1 MAKVLSIE
9 IGTTLTEIVEMD
21 YKVRNPKVYK
31 SLMISTP
38 EGVLDEGMLY
48 GYEHFADAL
57 KKMIKSKGFKAKK
70 AIFSISSN
78 RIASREVEIPY
89 LKENQIRDYVLANA
103 TDYFPVD
110 ITEYNI
116 SYSILEHL
124 QNEDGGKAIRINA
137 LAVPTELL
145 ESYRDFAR
153 EAGLE
158 LEAIDY
164 DGNSLYQAAKKEC
177 SVGSQIVIKIDE
189 KSTIVTVMKD
199 GVQSLTRTVPYG
211 IEEAVDTII
220 YSHIYSDNTSHSEA
234 ISYLRT
240 VKCVNPAF
248 DMEAY
253 RKAKAEEKAKALAE
267 AQAQAAGEGGDSDN
281 QDGAGQNI
289 DGFGQGMDF
298 FGFNGEGSE
307 GAVGSGDDFGSG
319 TDSGS
324 SDAFG
329 SGADGSSDA
338 FGGSGT
344 DSGSGDAFGS
354 GTADIG
360 SSDAFGNSGLD
371 SSAGA
376 MGTGVAVME
385 EEDEE
390 VSPQLLE
397 IREHVT
403 FSFENLVSGLSTV
416 LDLYYSR
423 TKGQKID
430 RVLLTGIGGTIQG
443 MDELIT
449 NTLDVPAQQIRSL
462 EGIQLGKVFKSGIF
476 GEYVG
481 CIGATI
487 KPVDFLIKEKK
498 VKNAGTDIVSIGR
511 LVFIGCVGA
520 SVVMLAMSL
529 PPYLDASNTNKT
541 LRSQLQSVVSI
552 IPIYQKYTLS
562 KQAYEFVDAAYSQK
576 DEPVAHIVEFLEEM
590 EEKMPADVLV
600 STINSDNDSISI
612 TMSVSTKE
620 EAADVYQQFCTFKSL
635 EYVTIENLT
644 DETTDAGDG
653 LVTFTLVGVYAEK
666 SEEDIE
672 GEEGEAEGSEETES
686 VEETEEGDV
695 RFSSEDTSAE
705 GSSDS
710 GSGATD
716 EDLGEEDAGDG
727 STDEESGVDEGTE
740 ETGTDESAEETSN

>member
-9 IGTTLTEIVEMD
+9 VGTTLTEIVEMD

-57 KKMIKSKGFKAKK
+57 KKMLKLKGFKAKK
-70 AIFSISSN
+70 VIFSVSSN
-78 RIASREVEIPY
+78 RIASREVEIPH
-89 LKENQIRDYVLANA
+89 LKDNQIRDYVLANA
-103 TDYFPVD
+103 SDYFPVD
-110 ITEYNI
+110 IAEYSI

-124 QNEDGGKAIRINA
+124 QNDEGGKAIRINA
-137 LAVPTELL
+137 IAVPTDLI
-145 ESYRDFAR
+145 ESYQEFAKA
-153 EAGLE
+153 AGLE

-164 DGNSLYQAAKKEC
+164 DGNSLYQAVKKEC
-177 SVGSQIVIKIDE
+177 GVGSQIVIKIDE
-189 KSTIVTVMKD
+189 KNTIVTVMKD
-199 GVQSLTRTVPYG
+199 GVQFLTRTVPYG

-220 YSHIYSDNTSHSEA
+220 YSHIYSENTTHSEA

-253 RKAKAEEKAKALAE
+253 RQAKAEEKAKALE
-267 AQAQAAGEGGDSDN
+267 QAQAEAMAGEGEPSDN
-281 QDGAGQNI
+281 ENPEGSDQNI

-298 FGFNGEGSE
+298 FGFNGDSSE
-307 GAVGSGDDFGSG
+307 NSENQNEDSVPASGDI
-319 TDSGS
+319 
-324 SDAFG
+324 
-329 SGADGSSDA
+329 DGSFGEGDT
-338 FGGSGT
+338 FGGS
-344 DSGSGDAFGS
+344 
-354 GTADIG
+354 AD
-360 SSDAFGNSGLD
+360 N
-371 SSAGA
+371 SAGA
-376 MGTGVAVME
+376 PITDVASMGIATS

-390 VSPQLLE
+390 GVNPQLLE

-423 TKGQKID
+423 TKGQKVD

-443 MDELIT
+443 MAELIT
-449 NTLDVPAQQIRSL
+449 NTLDIPAQQIGAL
-462 EGIQLGKVFKSGIF
+462 EGIQLGKVFKTGIF
-476 GEYVG
+476 GEYIG
-481 CIGATI
+481 CIGATV
-487 KPVDFLIKEKK
+487 KPVDLIVKEKK
-498 VKNAGTDIVSIGR
+498 VKTAGTDIVSIGR

-520 SVVMLAMSL
+520 SVVMLAMSV
-529 PPYLDASNTNKT
+529 PPYLDAKNNNKT
-541 LRSQLQSVVSI
+541 LRSQLQSVVTI

-562 KQAYEFVDAAYSQK
+562 KQAYEFVNDAYSLK
-576 DEPVAHIVEFLEEM
+576 DEPTAHIVEFLEEM

-620 EAADVYQQFCTFKSL
+620 EAADVYQQFCTFESL

-653 LVTFTLVGVYAEK
+653 LVTFTLVGTYAEP
-666 SEEDIE
+666 SEEDVE
-672 GEEGEAEGSEETES
+672 GEEGEIENSETLESEETSETG
-686 VEETEEGDV
+686 EETSVTTGETTE
-695 RFSSEDTSAE
+695 AE
-705 GSSDS
+705 SSDAGN
-710 GSGATD
+710 GSTD
-716 EDLGEEDAGDG
+716 EDSDDSGDG
-727 STDEESGVDEGTE
+727 STDEESEEVTAEETTE
-740 ETGTDESAEETSN
+740 ETTEETEETEESDN